1 MNNLIITS
9 LYRSLFR
16 ATYKYNKNCSK
27 ILQNHIRDTSKNM
40 NLLQNQN
47 TMINLGF
54 KYLHILNNDEKNIK
68 RMHGTS
74 TLVSKV
80 LNNKCNQGA
89 PSKEKW
95 MYILLEDNLLE
106 QYLKYESY
114 NNEDKQFL
122 ETYKLSQS
130 ESYKKIYDNLI
141 SEFRS
146 KNNIT

>member
-1 MNNLIITS
+1 MNNLLITS

-16 ATYKYNKNCSK
+16 ATYKYNKTCSK
-27 ILQNHIRDTSKNM
+27 ILQNHIRDSSKNI
-40 NLLQNQN
+40 NLLPNQN

-54 KYLHILNNDEKNIK
+54 KYLHILNNDENGIK

-80 LNNKCNQGA
+80 LSNQNA
-89 PSKEKW
+89 PSKEEW

-106 QYLKYESY
+106 RYLRHDSS
-114 NNEDKQFL
+114 NTEDKQFL
-122 ETYKLSQS
+122 EEYKLSKTT
-130 ESYKKIYDNLI
+130 EYKKIYDNLI

-146 KNNIT
+146 KKK